1 MTNNVI
7 DVMVRENSG
16 KGAARTARR
25 EGLVPGVIYGGG
37 KDPVTINIPFNPLFT
52 RLKAG
57 KFLST
62 LLTVKMDGKEEKVIC
77 RGVQRHVV
85 KDLPTHVDFLRLSE
99 KSRINLFIPV
109 EFINEETCPG
119 LKKGG
124 VLTVVRNEVEL
135 KVTASAIPDHL
146 TVDLA
151 KAEIGDVI
159 HISNIELPKG
169 TSSVITG
176 RDFVIANIGSPS
188 SLRSAGEADDE
199 TEGDDVEGEDAA
211 GDDKE

>member
-7 DVMVRENSG
+7 EAQLRANSG

-25 EGLVPGVIYGGG
+25 EGMVPGVVYGGG
-37 KDPVTINIPFNPLFT
+37 KDPVTINIPFNPLFQ

-62 LLTVKMDGKEEKVIC
+62 LLTVKIDGKEEKVIC
-77 RGVQRHVV
+77 RSVQRHIV

-135 KVTASAIPDHL
+135 KVSAGNIPDHL

-151 KAEIGDVI
+151 GVEIGDVI
-159 HISNIELPKG
+159 HISNIILPKG
-169 TSSVITG
+169 STSVITG

-188 SLRSAGEADDE
+188 SLRSAGEAEDDADVDGE
-199 TEGDDVEGEDAA
+199 AEDDAEE
-211 GDDKE
+211 

>member
-1 MTNNVI
+1 MTDNTI

-37 KDPVTINIPFNPLFT
+37 KDPVSINIPFNALFT

-62 LLTVKMDGKEEKVIC
+62 LLTVNIDGKKEKVIC

-109 EFINEETCPG
+109 VFENEETCPG

-124 VLTVVRNEVEL
+124 TLTVVRNEVEL
-135 KVTASAIPDHL
+135 KVTANNIPDHL

-151 KAEIGDVI
+151 EAQIGDVI
-159 HISNIELPKG
+159 HISDIELPKG
-169 TSSVITG
+169 TTSVITG

-188 SLRSAGEADDE
+188 SLRSADAEDEAE
-199 TEGDDVEGEDAA
+199 AVEGDAEDEAEA
-211 GDDKE
+211 KDE

>member
-1 MTNNVI
+1 MEQNMTNNVI
-7 DVMVRENSG
+7 DVMARPNSG

-37 KDPVTINIPFNPLFT
+37 KDPVTINIPFNALFQ

-62 LLTVKMDGKEEKVIC
+62 LLTVRMDGKEEKVIC
-77 RGVQRHVV
+77 RAVQRHVV

-99 KSRINLFIPV
+99 KSRINLYIPV
-109 EFINEETCPG
+109 EFINEATCPG
-119 LKKGG
+119 IKKGG

-135 KVTASAIPDHL
+135 KVSAGNIPDHL

-151 KAEIGDVI
+151 KAQVGDVI
-159 HISNIELPKG
+159 HISDVDLPAG
-169 TSSVITG
+169 TSPVITG
-176 RDFVIANIGSPS
+176 RNFVIANIGAPS
-188 SLRSAGEADDE
+188 SLRSAGGEAED
-199 TEGDDVEGEDAA
+199 EGEA
-211 GDDKE
+211 EE